1 MELFLTI
8 ITIVLLVLI
17 GAEVFSVLLA
27 LSRRMADDIIERQK
41 LEEAEEAAA
50 EAAEVETAEAEVPDT
65 NTGKVEATEAAVAV
79 AKVPQAADTD
89 SVEAAGAD
97 TKESEEESKYSESA
111 KETPDT
117 TDDSLKDIE
126 TALDQAVDEIIAEP
140 TAIDEAETGFHLPK
154 NDFVCESCGE
164 VLKGYD
170 LIPFISFIVLKGRC
184 RFCGDKIPARD
195 FFTELLGGFIFLV
208 LFFRFGMAADLTA
221 GFQLKGVLDITAAM
235 TPLRAL
241 TILVLAVVTCILFWI
256 ASVDALCMEIPN
268 VLNLLI
274 FLAGVSSIWLLPQI
288 TWKEHLIGMV
298 CVSLPLLLI
307 TLLIPGAF
315 GGGDIKL
322 MFGAGLLLGWKLVV
336 VALFFGVISGGIYA
350 VCLLAKKKAGRKD
363 HFAFGPF
370 LCFGITLS
378 MICGTQ
384 ILNMYLEVGRRMY
397 GKF

>member
-41 LEEAEEAAA
+41 LEEAEEG
-50 EAAEVETAEAEVPDT
+50 
-65 NTGKVEATEAAVAV
+65 NKH
-79 AKVPQAADTD
+79 
-89 SVEAAGAD
+89 
-97 TKESEEESKYSESA
+97 SESA
-111 KETPDT
+111 KETADT
-117 TDDSLKDIE
+117 SDDSLKDIE
-126 TALDQAVDEIIAEP
+126 TALDQEADRIIAESSAAKEP
-140 TAIDEAETGFHLPK
+140 EEGFPLPK

-170 LIPFISFIVLKGRC
+170 LIPIFSFIALKGRC

-195 FFTELLGGFIFLV
+195 LFAELLGGIIFLI

-221 GFQLKGVLDITAAM
+221 GFQLKGVLDITATM
-235 TPLRAL
+235 TPMRAL
-241 TILVLAVVTCILFWI
+241 TILVLAVTISVLFWI
-256 ASVDALCMEIPN
+256 AAVDSFCMEIPN
-268 VLNLLI
+268 MLNLLI

-307 TLLIPGAF
+307 TLIIPGAF

-322 MFGAGLLLGWKLVV
+322 MFGAGLLLGWKLAL
-336 VALFFGVISGGIYA
+336 VALFFGIISGGIYA
-350 VCLLAKKKAGRKD
+350 ICLLAKKKAGRKD

-370 LCFGITLS
+370 LCFGITVS
-378 MICGTQ
+378 MICGMQ
-384 ILNMYLEVGRRMY
+384 ILNMYLEVSRRLY